1 YRFAN
6 PNLEIGVNHRKVDD
20 VKGTPISG
28 SLGNNLNLIKYGYD
42 VTDIYANWKPFNN
55 DKLNVNFA
63 VNNVGDEF
71 YYSHSAI
78 NGLPGAGREYRVGV
92 NFTY

>member
-1 YRFAN
+1 M
-6 PNLEIGVNHRKVDD
+6 
-20 VKGTPISG
+20 TPISD